1 LRHFAVILKYHRPAK
16 TPKLEEKKL
25 GAQMKGKQE
34 KFIWVHGNGR
44 KYFQYTDREAM
55 YEIFEF
61 KMKIVTGKRVWC
73 FIIVNYC

>member
-1 LRHFAVILKYHRPAK
+1 
-16 TPKLEEKKL
+16 
-25 GAQMKGKQE
+25 MKGKQE